1 MRRFTST
8 LRSHLRDIRIAERM
22 SSLMIL
28 TLSWLTLEQN
38 LSENTCTSMVVFHMI
53 VGRLARIFG
62 VMKSLMGLT
71 SFTPPRLASGTMWAT
86 TGHCSKT
93 VLSMVQA
100 PALK

>member
-1 MRRFTST
+1 
-8 LRSHLRDIRIAERM
+8 
-22 SSLMIL
+22 
-28 TLSWLTLEQN
+28 
-38 LSENTCTSMVVFHMI
+38 MI